1 MKGMSGVIRTR
12 SAGRSGRILVCLMAA
27 AMLCW
32 AAPQKE
38 KEKTKEA
45 PAGPPAD
52 ATFVGDDTCAGCHS
66 DLAGAFALSPH
77 GRLKAFELQDAGGRC
92 ESCHG
97 PGSKHAEEGGDAR
110 FIHGFRNGGSPEAA
124 RTCAKC
130 HGDGAALHWNGSE
143 HAASGVQCASCHQIH
158 QSRRLMTPM
167 MRVVAG
173 SNPAGLAAKP
183 APPPR
188 FSLKKAEPEL
198 CYDCHREKRAQMNQ
212 MSHHPVRE
220 GRMQC
225 SSCHN
230 THGSAGD
237 HLLRD
242 AESEKAF
249 CTNCHP
255 SKQGP
260 FVFEHAAVEEGCQT
274 CHNPH
279 GSVARRLLKQNEP
292 FLCLQ
297 CHEAHFHI
305 GREGQTAALQ
315 LPTGG
320 SANPNGLSGW
330 RQAFGTRCTQ
340 CHSQIH
346 GSDLPSQSITS
357 RGKALTR

>member
-1 MKGMSGVIRTR
+1 MSEVSRAR
-12 SAGRSGRILVCLMAA
+12 RARAA
-27 AMLCW
+27 AVLLS
-32 AAPQKE
+32 AAVALALGASGAPK
-38 KEKTKEA
+38 KKTNGKAPA

-52 ATFVGDDTCAGCHS
+52 ATYAGDDSCAGCHS
-66 DLAGAFALSPH
+66 DLASAFALSPH
-77 GRLKAFELQDAGGRC
+77 GRLKAFELGGAGGRC

-97 PGSKHAEEGGDAR
+97 PGSKHVEEGGDAR
-110 FIHGFRNGGSPEAA
+110 FIHGFRNGGTREAE
-124 RTCAKC
+124 RSCAGC
-130 HGDGAALHWNGSE
+130 HGDNQAMHWAGSE
-143 HAASGVQCASCHQIH
+143 HAASGVGCASCHRIH
-158 QSRRLMTPM
+158 QSRLMMTPM
-167 MRVVAG
+167 ARMIAG
-173 SNPAGLAAKP
+173 DNPVGAAPKT

-188 FSLKKAEPEL
+188 ASLKKAEPEL

-230 THGSAGD
+230 THGSPDD
-237 HLLRD
+237 HLLRP
-242 AESEKAF
+242 AESMKAF

-260 FVFEHAAVEEGCQT
+260 FVFEHAAVEEGCQV

-279 GSVARRLLKQNEP
+279 GSVARRLLRQNEP

-297 CHEAHFHI
+297 CHEAHFHL
-305 GREGQTAALQ
+305 GREGATTPVQ

-320 SANPNGLSGW
+320 SANPNGVSGW